1 MALESI
7 LIGQGYELLFAAS
20 GPEALA
26 RAAERAPDLA
36 LLDVMM
42 PGMDGF
48 EVCRRLRA
56 DSRLAEVPVV
66 LVTALDDRDSRLK
79 GIEAGADDFI
89 TKPFDRA
96 ELRARVRTITRLN
109 RYRRLLAERAR
120 FEWVVEQAAEGYVI
134 FGAGDEIRYANPT
147 ARLLL
152 GGAVPAD
159 SPKGRGFLDLARSE
173 YRCEPEEAWRGWPGE
188 AAGVRYLVRPESERA
203 LPSWIEV
210 TVLSQSAGAEP
221 TRLLRLRDVTD
232 EIAARRDTWRFG
244 GMVQHKL
251 RTPLVSALTAL
262 ELIADPGAQMSAAE
276 TAELGSLA
284 LAGVQRLRSEVEDI
298 LQYVETA
305 RSTRARGRFPLEQLS
320 ALGERTAHSMS
331 IEALRDHRAVL
342 RVADDGIH
350 LVPEQLARAWV
361 PYYQGEK
368 YFTGEKSGMGLGLSM
383 VASFAWEAGG
393 SCRIHN
399 RADRPGVVVELAL
412 PILPILPAAL
422 EAER

>member
-1 MALESI
+1 
-7 LIGQGYELLFAAS
+7 
-20 GPEALA
+20 
-26 RAAERAPDLA
+26 
-36 LLDVMM
+36 
-42 PGMDGF
+42 
-48 EVCRRLRA
+48 
-56 DSRLAEVPVV
+56 
-66 LVTALDDRDSRLK
+66 
-79 GIEAGADDFI
+79 
-89 TKPFDRA
+89 
-96 ELRARVRTITRLN
+96 VRTITRLN

-120 FEWVVEQAAEGYVI
+120 FEWVVEQAGEGYVI
-134 FGAGDEIRYANPT
+134 IGAGDEIRYANPT

-159 SPKGRGFLDLARSE
+159 FPKGRGFLDLARSE

-203 LPSWIEV
+203 LASWIEV

-232 EIAARRDTWRFG
+232 EIAARRDTWRFS

-262 ELIADPGAQMSAAE
+262 ELIADPGAQVSAAE

-284 LAGVQRLRSEVEDI
+284 LAGVQRLRSEVDDI

-305 RSTRARGRFPLEQLS
+305 RSTRARGRFPLEHLS
-320 ALGERTAHSMS
+320 ALVERMASSMS
-331 IEALRDHRAVL
+331 IGALRISVADELRSATVPLSEQAMATIFFELLENARKFHPAASPTVEVSAELGADHRAVL
-342 RVADDGIH
+342 RVTDDGIH

-368 YFTGEKSGMGLGLSM
+368 YFTGEKAGMGLGLSM
-383 VASFAWEAGG
+383 VASFAWEVGG

-399 RADRPGVVVELAL
+399 RANRPGVVVELVL